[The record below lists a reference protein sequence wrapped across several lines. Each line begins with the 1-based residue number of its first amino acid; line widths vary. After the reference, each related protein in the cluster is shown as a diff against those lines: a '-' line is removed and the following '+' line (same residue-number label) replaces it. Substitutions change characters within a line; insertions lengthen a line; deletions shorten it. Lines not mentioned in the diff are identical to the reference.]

1 MGDFK
6 LGDVN
11 PDDNPQHPLAD
22 LDRIIHSPARLMV
35 MTYLYV
41 VESADFVF
49 LMQLTGLTWG
59 NLSTHLSKLE
69 AAGYVALVKGYK
81 GKKPNTTAS
90 LTEAGR
96 EAFKSYKNGM
106 QAVLNDLPD

>member
-1 MGDFK
+1 MTGIEPGTDE
-6 LGDVN
+6 L
-11 PDDNPQHPLAD
+11 HPLVD
-22 LDRIIHSPARLMV
+22 LDRTIHSPARLMV

-69 AAGYVALVKGYK
+69 ESGYVALEKGYK
-81 GKKPNTTAS
+81 GKKPNTTVS

-96 EAFKSYKNGM
+96 EAFKSYKIEM
-106 QAVLNDLPD
+106 QAVLNELPD

>member
-1 MGDFK
+1 MAD
-6 LGDVN
+6 LEANTDEL
-11 PDDNPQHPLAD
+11 HPLAD

-69 AAGYVALVKGYK
+69 EVGYVALEKGYK
-81 GKKPNTTAS
+81 GKKPNTTVS

-96 EAFKSYKNGM
+96 ESFKVYKNGLR
-106 QAVLNDLPD
+106 AVLNDLPD

>member
-1 MGDFK
+1 MGDLK
-6 LGDVN
+6 
-11 PDDNPQHPLAD
+11 PDTEQLHPLAD

-69 AAGYVALVKGYK
+69 EVGYVALDKGYK
-81 GKKPNTTAS
+81 GKKPNTTVS
-90 LTEAGR
+90 LTVTGR
-96 EAFKSYKNGM
+96 EAFKVYKNGM

>member
-1 MGDFK
+1 MASIEPGTEE
-6 LGDVN
+6 L
-11 PDDNPQHPLAD
+11 HPLAD

-69 AAGYVALVKGYK
+69 EAGYVALEKGYK
-81 GKKPNTTAS
+81 GKKPNTTVS

-96 EAFKSYKNGM
+96 AAFKAYKDGM

>member
-1 MGDFK
+1 MTSMESNTNQ
-6 LGDVN
+6 L
-11 PDDNPQHPLAD
+11 HPLAN
-22 LDRIIHSPARLMV
+22 LDRVIHSPARLMV

-69 AAGYVALVKGYK
+69 ETGYVALEKGYK
-81 GKKPNTTAS
+81 GKKPNTTVK
-90 LTEAGR
+90 LTDDGKD
-96 EAFKSYKNGM
+96 AFRTYKNGM
-106 QAVLNDLPD
+106 QTVLNELPD

>member
-1 MGDFK
+1 MASLEANTDE
-6 LGDVN
+6 L
-11 PDDNPQHPLAD
+11 HPLAD

-59 NLSTHLSKLE
+59 NLSTHLARLE
-69 AAGYVALVKGYK
+69 EAGYVTIEKGYK
-81 GKKPNTTAS
+81 GKKPSTTIGM
-90 LTEAGR
+90 TVAGR
-96 EAFKSYKNGM
+96 EAFKAYKDGM
-106 QAVLNDLPD
+106 QAVLNELPD

>member
-1 MGDFK
+1 MAGIEANTDE
-6 LGDVN
+6 L
-11 PDDNPQHPLAD
+11 HPLAD
-22 LDRIIHSPARLMV
+22 LDRTIHSPARLMV

-69 AAGYVALVKGYK
+69 EAGYVALEKGYK
-81 GKKPNTTAS
+81 GKKPNTTVS

-96 EAFKSYKNGM
+96 EAFKAYKNGM

>member
-1 MGDFK
+1 MATIET
-6 LGDVN
+6 N
-11 PDDNPQHPLAD
+11 AEERHPLAD

-49 LMQLTGLTWG
+49 MMQLTGLTWG

-69 AAGYVALVKGYK
+69 EAGYVALEKGYK
-81 GKKPNTTAS
+81 GKKPNTTVK
-90 LTEAGR
+90 LTQTGR
-96 EAFKSYKNGM
+96 EAFKAYKDGM

>member
-1 MGDFK
+1 MASIET
-6 LGDVN
+6 N
-11 PDDNPQHPLAD
+11 MEERHPLAN
-22 LDRIIHSPARLMV
+22 LDRTIHSPARLMV

-69 AAGYVALVKGYK
+69 EAGYVVLDKGYK
-81 GKKPNTTAS
+81 GKKPNTTVS
-90 LTEAGR
+90 LTVTGR
-96 EAFKSYKNGM
+96 EAFKVYKNGM

>member
-1 MGDFK
+1 MASLEANSDER
-6 LGDVN
+6 
-11 PDDNPQHPLAD
+11 HPLAD
-22 LDRIIHSPARLMV
+22 LDRAIHSPARLMV

-69 AAGYVALVKGYK
+69 ETGYVALKKGYK
-81 GKKPNTTAS
+81 GKKPNTTVS

-96 EAFKSYKNGM
+96 EAFKLYKNGM
-106 QAVLNDLPD
+106 QAVLNKLPD

>member
-1 MGDFK
+1 MASIETNTEK
-6 LGDVN
+6 R
-11 PDDNPQHPLAD
+11 HPLAN

-69 AAGYVALVKGYK
+69 ETDYVAMEKGYK
-81 GKKPNTTAS
+81 GKKPNTTVS

-96 EAFKSYKNGM
+96 IAFKAYKNGM
-106 QAVLNDLPD
+106 QAVLNELPD